1 VKAIFESLLIATLVS
16 AAFWP
21 SLAGEFVWD
30 DVAYLLQPRQAR
42 ELSVDSLLWA
52 FSMDAAIAGHYQP
65 LTWLSWMVDFQLAD
79 GAHARQ
85 FHLTN
90 VLLHAM
96 HTVVLLALFRALLGP
111 LAQGRGRSIVLLG
124 VLLYALHPLRVESVA
139 WITERRDVLCG
150 VFFSGALLAYVRAT
164 DVGNSSR
171 LRGLAFALFVIS
183 LLCKAWAITFPAV
196 LFAVDFLLNKG
207 GEGTRRLDLASFM
220 KWSLER
226 WHYIA
231 CSIGFAVI
239 GLFAAVQSGAVV
251 PVETLPLAYRALQA
265 SEAWWSYL
273 LMTLWPMGL
282 SPYYGWQTPG
292 AVSIRAVVAILACV
306 LVGLAAVRCV
316 SRGPA
321 LSATI
326 LVYSAVVFPVL
337 GFVQS
342 GPQALADRYT
352 YLAMVP
358 WHILLTGVVAG
369 VSAKSLWAYRL
380 AVGAGIVLIVL
391 LSVLSRQQ
399 SLVWRD
405 SLTLW
410 SRAVE
415 VSPADLVARHTRA
428 MHAASAGDFALAL
441 SDLEFAR
448 ETAPHSPA
456 PQLGIARVKLMQ
468 GQPQQALASL
478 DSLSETD
485 SASTD
490 AVSVRS
496 QALLLLGQDEL
507 ALVELKRGLGTSP
520 QDAGLWWA
528 IGTLHSD
535 RKEAPEAL
543 EALSMAA
550 ALSPRNADIFLQR
563 AALFAQLGRLA
574 EAKGDIRQALHVS
587 PADWSGQ
594 DDALRWL
601 EQLSAVLPESSP

>member
-1 VKAIFESLLIATLVS
+1 
-16 AAFWP
+16 
-21 SLAGEFVWD
+21 
-30 DVAYLLQPRQAR
+30 
-42 ELSVDSLLWA
+42 
-52 FSMDAAIAGHYQP
+52 
-65 LTWLSWMVDFQLAD
+65 
-79 GAHARQ
+79 
-85 FHLTN
+85 
-90 VLLHAM
+90 
-96 HTVVLLALFRALLGP
+96 
-111 LAQGRGRSIVLLG
+111 
-124 VLLYALHPLRVESVA
+124 
-139 WITERRDVLCG
+139 
-150 VFFSGALLAYVRAT
+150 
-164 DVGNSSR
+164 
-171 LRGLAFALFVIS
+171 
-183 LLCKAWAITFPAV
+183 
-196 LFAVDFLLNKG
+196 
-207 GEGTRRLDLASFM
+207 
-220 KWSLER
+220 
-226 WHYIA
+226 
-231 CSIGFAVI
+231 
-239 GLFAAVQSGAVV
+239 
-251 PVETLPLAYRALQA
+251 
-265 SEAWWSYL
+265 
-273 LMTLWPMGL
+273 
-282 SPYYGWQTPG
+282 
-292 AVSIRAVVAILACV
+292 
-306 LVGLAAVRCV
+306 
-316 SRGPA
+316 
-321 LSATI
+321 
-326 LVYSAVVFPVL
+326 
-337 GFVQS
+337 
-342 GPQALADRYT
+342 
-352 YLAMVP
+352 
-358 WHILLTGVVAG
+358 
-369 VSAKSLWAYRL
+369 
-380 AVGAGIVLIVL
+380 
-391 LSVLSRQQ
+391 
-399 SLVWRD
+399 
-405 SLTLW
+405 
-410 SRAVE
+410 
-415 VSPADLVARHTRA
+415 